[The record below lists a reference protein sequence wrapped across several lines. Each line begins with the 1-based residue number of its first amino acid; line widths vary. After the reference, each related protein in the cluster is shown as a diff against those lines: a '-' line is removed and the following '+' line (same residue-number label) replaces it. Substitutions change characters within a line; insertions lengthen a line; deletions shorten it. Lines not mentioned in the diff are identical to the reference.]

1 VVQENG
7 TDVVV
12 FDASGKPRTFHGTQ
26 LLCFQT
32 HGNDT
37 AGDLLTPC
45 FDENGN
51 HGDPEED
58 CFCGIDTPHLHA
70 HVYDP
75 RGCHDDENYTG
86 DKMSLLASHIL
97 HPVTDENELL
107 IQIGVSES
115 MPKECNARAWQ
126 RNNDYHPGRRVHEVQ
141 HDDHVDY
148 LVHNQTTG
156 QLHLEHPCDDCGQ
169 NDIHGAFRN
178 VGERRLKLA
187 AGNHAMHFFQVSS
200 KPFTLLDYIHSAFDI
215 HSDRVA
221 AATLDYGTIERLPSR
236 PMQESVS
243 STLSCGGICCA
254 SESPIIEKRLAV
266 LAGVEKVMINVP
278 LKQVIV
284 KHNPQ
289 LISAKELERVLNEEH
304 MKATIMRD
312 GAPSFGKR
320 SSAGRSQFFVQ
331 HICCASEIPAIR
343 KIVEPLPGVTAVS
356 INTTTKAIYVDHETT
371 IISAQDI
378 CDALNR
384 EKFGA
389 EIRYDAATSN
399 STSLMNFVQSTL
411 SLDDPADRPEAETL
425 RRELLG
431 EFHNSHIESIVVD
444 VSNRNIT
451 VVHNPFLVSAET
463 VATFLRDKAN
473 LHVSVS
479 VDGSD
484 PSRWSLPVVEVT
496 DAEEV
501 PRGEE
506 VPKYPKASVVM
517 SGVFWIISMLHYI
530 GENW

>member
-26 LLCFQT
+26 SLCFQT
-32 HGNDT
+32 HGNNT
-37 AGDLLTPC
+37 AGYLLTPC

-70 HVYDP
+70 HAYDP
-75 RGCHDDENYTG
+75 HGCHDDANYAG

-97 HPVTDENELL
+97 HPVTEENKSL
-107 IQIGVSES
+107 IQIGVSEF
-115 MPKECNARAWQ
+115 MPNECNARVWQ
-126 RNNDYHPGRRVHEVQ
+126 DKKGYHPGRRVHEVQ

-148 LVHNQTTG
+148 LVYNQTTG

-178 VGERRLKLA
+178 IGERRLKFA

-221 AATLDYGTIERLPSR
+221 AATLDHGTIERFPSSR
-236 PMQESVS
+236 PVHEIVS

-254 SESPIIEKRLAV
+254 SESPIIEKRLSV
-266 LAGVEKVMINVP
+266 IPGVEKVMINVP

-284 KHNPQ
+284 KHN
-289 LISAKELERVLNEEH
+289 LHLVTAKELERALNEEN

-312 GAPSFGKR
+312 GGASKPS
-320 SSAGRSQFFVQ
+320 SRSQFFVR

-343 KIVEPLPGVTAVS
+343 KIVEPIPGVTAVA
-356 INTTTKAIYVDHETT
+356 INTTTKAVYVDHETT
-371 IISAQDI
+371 IVSAQEI

-389 EIRYDAATSN
+389 EIRYDAATSTAA
-399 STSLMNFVQSTL
+399 SLTSFVQSTL
-411 SLDDPADRPEAETL
+411 SLDDPADRPNSDTL
-425 RRELLG
+425 KRELLG
-431 EFHNSHIESIVVD
+431 EFDNSQIESILVD
-444 VSNRNIT
+444 VTNRKIT

-463 VATFLRDKAN
+463 IAAFLRDKAN

-484 PSRWSLPVVEVT
+484 PSRWSLPVVEVN
-496 DAEEV
+496 DSEV
-501 PRGEE
+501 VPMGEE
-506 VPKYPKASVVM
+506 VPKYPRASVVM

-530 GENW
+530 GDNW